1 MCRKKWCTS
10 AVEQLGGEVTDHI
23 SEQVTTH
30 YLISSEC
37 SLRSDRA
44 MRRVLAAQL
53 LGIPVLS
60 LTWLDHCYQQR
71 KKVEEQSFRVFAGL
85 FEEVLQ
91 SEAWQHCLARLS
103 QSSLPQQKR
112 AAAGEGGNAIPIPR
126 FKEFVLPAL
135 KVSNVRR
142 SERILE
148 RYDDNFSPSL
158 ATPTAAGRGR
168 KGYLSDV
175 SEEGLLA
182 VPLKDPLPIVFD
194 DDEEEDDDDDD
205 DDEDT
210 CYRLVRQVTAEEDG
224 EEEEEE
230 VVELSARRI
239 SSSSTVTTAS
249 SSVIGIQEKLE
260 EDSKVEQVA
269 LSCLT
274 VAEYQMVS
282 ELAFS
287 LAQRLNSKQRLTR
300 KETHF
305 LSTVCALCK
314 EDSEEG
320 KALPSTTSFSHLIVS
335 SSSDTETATS
345 PSIRTLFAIVKGL
358 PIVTLDFFRAS
369 VTAGY
374 WVEAK
379 FFRHPQFSSHVWG
392 KSTAI
397 LRGKTISL
405 LQSTSTSVI
414 PAERDLVHLL
424 SLAGATVL
432 LREVNQADIDYFLVG
447 NRDDFTAWVAS
458 CYHGKKPLTEEVQAV
473 MTKCK
478 PKSTL
483 GGGVSLVTYHY
494 FAHLIMEG
502 EMREPLIIARDEEEV
517 ITARNMRILERA
529 VVDEL
534 RRAVQPNRKRSHSG
548 KSADRRDAVQEEE
561 EQEEEEEEEL
571 VGEACREK
579 RRLRA
584 RVIPAPIRVLPHR
597 RRQ

>member
-1 MCRKKWCTS
+1 MVRSVKVNRGDILSRCLRGVRCVIDNDEDLSRKKWCTS

-175 SEEGLLA
+175 SEE
-182 VPLKDPLPIVFD
+182 
-194 DDEEEDDDDDD
+194 
-205 DDEDT
+205 
-210 CYRLVRQVTAEEDG
+210 VTAEEDG

-260 EDSKVEQVA
+260 EDSKVEQ
-269 LSCLT
+269 
-274 VAEYQMVS
+274 
-282 ELAFS
+282 
-287 LAQRLNSKQRLTR
+287 
-300 KETHF
+300 
-305 LSTVCALCK
+305 